1 MTKQSNIFLTLV
13 RKGGVTFFLLQVINS
28 ALEKKE
34 MQWQIL
40 AFIKSRYL
48 FIDIS
53 DFYKSNFFVDKNV
66 FLSCLGSKYQ

>member
-40 AFIKSRYL
+40 AFILLYKLKSKIKL
-48 FIDIS
+48 CLAFFI
-53 DFYKSNFFVDKNV
+53 
-66 FLSCLGSKYQ
+66 LMPPWT